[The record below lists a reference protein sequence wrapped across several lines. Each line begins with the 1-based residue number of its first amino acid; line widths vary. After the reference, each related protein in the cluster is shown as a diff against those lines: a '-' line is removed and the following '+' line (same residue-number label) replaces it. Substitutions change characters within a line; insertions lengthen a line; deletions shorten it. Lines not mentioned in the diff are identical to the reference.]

1 MGENLVY
8 GLGFIG
14 GFIFTVLVIFIIR
27 KLIKNKKAYSGCE
40 YDERQILARGKAYQ
54 ISFFYLLFYIIMCA
68 LMDIFEIKWAVLC
81 VQMFIGVFSSAIIFV
96 GISLYKDAY
105 FIDKQRKSLFIFMAI
120 FFILGIIEFVFS
132 FLDYSDGESFLTAGM
147 LNLNCNTLISGT
159 FMILISIMCFVKI
172 MIDRKVVDDE

>member
-1 MGENLVY
+1 MSENLVY
-8 GLGFIG
+8 GLGFIVG
-14 GFIFTVLVIFIIR
+14 LIFTVLVIFIIR
-27 KLIKNKKAYSGCE
+27 KLTKNKKVYSGCE

-81 VQMFIGVFSSAIIFV
+81 VQMFIGLFSSVIIFI

-105 FIDKQRKSLFIFMAI
+105 FFDKQRKSLFMAI
-120 FFILGIIEFVFS
+120 FFIMGIINFVFS
-132 FLDYSDGESFLTAGM
+132 FLDYLDGESFLTAGM